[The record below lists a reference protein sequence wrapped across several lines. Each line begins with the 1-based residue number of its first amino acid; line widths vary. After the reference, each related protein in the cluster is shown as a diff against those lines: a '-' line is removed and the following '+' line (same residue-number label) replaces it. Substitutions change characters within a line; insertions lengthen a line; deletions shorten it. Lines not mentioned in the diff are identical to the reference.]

1 MEECSFTVGHFGY
14 LKKYCFQ
21 QIRLKKSFEI
31 IHVNIHSCNGNFAIK
46 LLQKYDKV
54 LLMV

>member
-21 QIRLKKSFEI
+21 QIRLKNFFEI
-31 IHVNIHSCNGNFAIK
+31 IHVKHSFMQWKLCN
-46 LLQKYDKV
+46 
-54 LLMV
+54 